1 MLRSSKKALR
11 VKELGIEA
19 ASEQRSSMV
28 MISLRPEPIPLDLK
42 VILIGN
48 SQIYQT
54 LLAMDA
60 DFKNYLKLK
69 LNLKMMHH

>member
-1 MLRSSKKALR
+1 
-11 VKELGIEA
+11 
-19 ASEQRSSMV
+19 MV

-60 DFKNYLKLK
+60 DFKKLFK
-69 LNLKMMHH
+69 IKVEFEDDAPLNTEKQLIN